1 VACNDNLSETAVTYF
16 NDYKK
21 YGLSGNVK
29 EMVTFHFDSAI
40 ITNEKWIPDSNRLS
54 RKSVLRFNP
63 DGFLTEI
70 EHYSNNSGKWD
81 LDFRTETTLENNI
94 PVRTKTIK
102 NSELTRIDEIRFLN
116 DSVIE
121 ETVATSGT
129 QVNLTSRLELLQ
141 SGSTFKKSSIET
153 DSEGIT
159 LNSILLIEHQP
170 SSNKTTW
177 TVEERY
183 SENGVSFADGVMDT
197 KYTITGLTIGKD
209 SKGNITE

>member
-1 VACNDNLSETAVTYF
+1 
-16 NDYKK
+16 
-21 YGLSGNVK
+21 
-29 EMVTFHFDSAI
+29 
-40 ITNEKWIPDSNRLS
+40 
-54 RKSVLRFNP
+54 
-63 DGFLTEI
+63 
-70 EHYSNNSGKWD
+70 
-81 LDFRTETTLENNI
+81 NNI

-141 SGSTFKKSSIET
+141 SGSIFKKSSIET

-209 SKGNITE
+209 SEGNITEQVSSVDGGDPGQGISMEIRSYTYY